1 MVLLLLLPRV
11 SHEVAFRWWL
21 GLIHTGWQ
29 GLCAWCPGRDAE
41 SALSFSFSL
50 SLVGVGCWLDSEIIK
65 AEDARSY

>member
-1 MVLLLLLPRV
+1 MLLLPRV
-11 SHEVAFRWWL
+11 SREVAFEWWL

-41 SALSFSFSL
+41 SALSL
-50 SLVGVGCWLDSEIIK
+50 SLLGIGWGLDPEIIK